1 MNGKKA
7 KLIKKMADHFWNNR
21 LTQDQRNKWGKP
33 SGNNALGVVMTS
45 LATAKQRYHRAMKK
59 RYEKGDFTINTQ
71 ITLTTP
77 E

>member
-7 KLIKKMADHFWNNR
+7 KLIKKMADHFWSNR
-21 LTQDQRNKWGKP
+21 LTQEQRNKWGHVT
-33 SGNNALGVVMTS
+33 GANALGVPLTS
-45 LATAKQRYHRAMKK
+45 LATAKQRFHRAMKK
-59 RYEKGDFTINTQ
+59 RYEKGDFTINTE